1 MGRGVVGVGGWA
13 VGGRGVEGSCGG
25 RRRGGKGSKRVKWR
39 REGGGKGEKGR
50 KEGKGEKGEKG
61 GEGEEGLSAR
71 RMLCSIPAR
80 SVFPVVS
87 SFLVR
92 LATHTTYSTQLHRLV
107 SRLLDAKCSFVT
119 VSKHLSCLNCHLDF
133 VAVVYLS
140 DEDKRTPKAV
150 ASLYHCLT
158 RYISTHRLSAT
169 TRHNQ
174 DDATR

>member
-1 MGRGVVGVGGWA
+1 MGG
-13 VGGRGVEGSCGG
+13 CGG
-25 RRRGGKGSKRVKWR
+25 RAGLLGGGREGRGRELWGEEER
-39 REGGGKGEKGR
+39 REGKEAGEVEEGRRGKGREGEEGR
-50 KEGKGEKGEKG
+50 EGREGGEG

-107 SRLLDAKCSFVT
+107 SRLLDAKCPFVT